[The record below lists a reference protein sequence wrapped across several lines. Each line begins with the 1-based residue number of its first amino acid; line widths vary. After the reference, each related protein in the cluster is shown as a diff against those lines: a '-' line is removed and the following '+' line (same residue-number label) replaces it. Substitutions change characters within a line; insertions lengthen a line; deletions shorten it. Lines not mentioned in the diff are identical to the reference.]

1 MTRAETAMQD
11 AKRQGRDSF
20 SLYLL
25 SDEQRRDQRRDMAVG
40 EEVKEA
46 LKDNRLTFAYQPIV
60 DSHGS
65 SVAFYECLLRMR
77 TPAGEIVPAGVFVP
91 VVERLGLARIM
102 DRRVLEL
109 AVEELKEIGRAHV

>member
-46 LKDNRLTFAYQPIV
+46 LKDNRLTFDYQPIV

-65 SVAFYECLLRMR
+65 SVAFYECLLRML
-77 TPAGEIVPAGVFVP
+77 TTAGEIVTAGDFVP

-102 DRRVLEL
+102 
-109 AVEELKEIGRAHV
+109 GRLVQDAGGGE